1 MKLLCATVA
10 LFAAGSLADDADW
23 KESVAVLD
31 SDSFD
36 KFRAENTPALV
47 MVRCARHQITL
58 HCFVPPCTDAFLAW
72 APPHSP
78 ASSPR
83 GAPSQRFPALCL
95 LLRENGR

>member
-31 SDSFD
+31 GDSFD

-47 MVRCARHQITL
+47 MVRSRAPHHAAMLCATL
-58 HCFVPPCTDAFLAW
+58 HRHDFLAW
-72 APPHSP
+72 PPPHSP
-78 ASSPR
+78 ASSLR
-83 GAPSQRFPALCL
+83 GASSPRFPVLCCL
-95 LLRENGR
+95 MHQNGR